1 MTRKQYRQFAAMLA
15 NLRVRLSSNGDEE
28 RLSISAPTEWDAE
41 DIGYGKALIDV
52 ENALCVIL
60 KADNPR
66 FDAARFRDAA
76 QPRNATSTHAVY
88 AS

>member
-1 MTRKQYRQFAAMLA
+1 MSRKQYRQFAAMLA
-15 NLRVRLSSNGDEE
+15 NLRCDLGGM
-28 RLSISAPTEWDAE
+28 IDAE
-41 DIGYGKALIDV
+41 DLGYGRALVDI
-52 ENALCVIL
+52 ENQLCDIL

>member
-15 NLRVRLSSNGDEE
+15 NLRATLGCSQGRWDGEE
-28 RLSISAPTEWDAE
+28 T
-41 DIGYGKALIDV
+41 GYGQALIDV
-52 ENALCVIL
+52 EDMLCTIL

-66 FDAARFRDAA
+66 FDAEKFRDAA